1 MNLQQTGLTDRDIRT
16 IKALASIYPE
26 IIEVKIFGSRAL
38 GNHKKQS
45 DIDLCIY
52 GEKID
57 FEIRSSLN
65 GMFIGSNLGQKVDVV
80 IYKDIEN
87 EDLRLHID
95 VFGIIVR

>member
-1 MNLQQTGLTDRDIRT
+1 MNLQQIGLTDRDIRT
-16 IKALASIYPE
+16 IKALISIYPE
-26 IIEVKIFGSRAL
+26 IAEARIFGSRAI

-52 GEKID
+52 GENVD

-65 GMFIGSNLGQKVDVV
+65 GMFIGSNLGQKVDIVV
-80 IYKDIEN
+80 YKDIEN

-95 VFGIIVR
+95 VFGVVVK